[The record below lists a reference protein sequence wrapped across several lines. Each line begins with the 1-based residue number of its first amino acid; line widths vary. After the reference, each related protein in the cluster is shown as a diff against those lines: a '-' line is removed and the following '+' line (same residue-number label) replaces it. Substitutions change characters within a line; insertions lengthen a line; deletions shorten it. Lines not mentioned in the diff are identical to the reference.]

1 MTRATFRQSP
11 LGFEFDDVARRASI
25 AALNEHIPSRV
36 YADDTGISF
45 GELFATTCN
54 SSPASAQI
62 YRESIGQLLAEQIIE
77 IVRADGGRRR
87 SAAQIKATDQII
99 ASNQRTLFAAI

>member
-1 MTRATFRQSP
+1 M
-11 LGFEFDDVARRASI
+11 
-25 AALNEHIPSRV
+25 NEHIPRRV

-62 YRESIGQLLAEQIIE
+62 YRESVGKLLDEKVVEVIG
-77 IVRADGGRRR
+77 ADGAVRR
-87 SAAQIKATDQII
+87 SAAQIKANDQII
-99 ASNQRTLFAAI
+99 APRQRALFAG

>member
-1 MTRATFRQSP
+1 MSRGAQ
-11 LGFEFDDVARRASI
+11 ASRH
-25 AALNEHIPSRV
+25 LNEHIPRRV

-62 YRESIGQLLAEQIIE
+62 YRESIGKLLAEKTVE
-77 IVRADGGRRR
+77 IVGADGSRRR
-87 SAAQIKATDQII
+87 SSAQIKATDQII